1 MYLTKEEEQIYEGEQ
16 GWTLQKAMQILVA
29 IGELNGAE
37 RLIPIK
43 SAHVSGASYKTIG
56 DAYEFV
62 ERLQGRVAVKTTLNP
77 VGMDLERWREM
88 HIDEDFAKKQR
99 AVLSA
104 YEKLGILAECT
115 CVPYEIPSQAHPLE
129 TSLASSPFRPRE
141 GEHIAWSESSAVIF
155 ANSVLGARTNMEGAP
170 SALAAALLGKTP
182 LYGLHIPE
190 NRNAT
195 VKLLIRDEISDADF
209 GALGLLTG
217 EIVGDCVPLFE
228 FKGIPS
234 EDELKQLAAGI
245 GATGSVGIFHVKGV
259 TPEAKEDM
267 ISEVVHVERS
277 QLRDFLESC
286 GDAGAGVG
294 SSGGGEPDVVA
305 IGCPHCSLN
314 ELRRIYKILKE
325 ESRRSRRSKVALPF
339 FIFTARAFRGG
350 EIVRR
355 IENFGV
361 KVFCDTCFVVS
372 PAFERFSC
380 ILTNSGKMWRYAPLL
395 SHRHPKVILASTE
408 ECVKRAFSQ
417 GKFCN

>member
-1 MYLTKEEEQIYEGEQ
+1 M
-16 GWTLQKAMQILVA
+16 
-29 IGELNGAE
+29 
-37 RLIPIK
+37 R
-43 SAHVSGASYKTIG
+43 
-56 DAYEFV
+56 
-62 ERLQGRVAVKTTLNP
+62 TTLNP

-88 HIDEDFAKKQR
+88 LIDEDFAKKQR

-115 CVPYEIPSQAHPLE
+115 CVPYEIPPTRSHPLE

-195 VKLLIRDEISDADF
+195 VKLLICDEISDADF

-217 EIVGDCVPLFE
+217 EIVGDSVPLFE

-234 EDELKQLAAGI
+234 EDELKQLAAGF

-294 SSGGGEPDVVA
+294 SSGGGGEPDVVA

-325 ESRRSRRSKVALPF
+325 ESKRSRRSKVALPF
-339 FIFTARAFRGG
+339 FIFTARAFRGS

-395 SHRHPKVILASTE
+395 SQRRPKVILASTE
-408 ECVKRAFSQ
+408 ECVKRAFS
-417 GKFCN
+417 

>member
-1 MYLTKEEEQIYEGEQ
+1 MYLTKEEEQIYEGER

-62 ERLQGRVAVKTTLNP
+62 ERLQGRVAVRTTLNP

-88 HIDEDFAKKQR
+88 LIDEDFAKKQR

-104 YEKLGILAECT
+104 YERLGILAECT
-115 CVPYEIPSQAHPLE
+115 CVPYEIPPPRSHPLE

-195 VKLLIRDEISDADF
+195 VKLLICDEISDADF

-217 EIVGDCVPLFE
+217 EIVGDSVPLFE

-294 SSGGGEPDVVA
+294 SSSGGGGEPDVVA

-325 ESRRSRRSKVALPF
+325 ESKRSRRSKVALPF
-339 FIFTARAFRGG
+339 FIFTARAFRGS

-395 SHRHPKVILASTE
+395 SQRRPKVILASTE
-408 ECVKRAFSQ
+408 ECVKRAFS
-417 GKFCN
+417 

>member
-1 MYLTKEEEQIYEGEQ
+1 MYLTSEEERIYEGEC

-88 HIDEDFAKKQR
+88 HIDEDFAKKQC

-104 YEKLGILAECT
+104 YERLGILAECT

-195 VKLLIRDEISDADF
+195 VKLLICDEISDADF

-217 EIVGDCVPLFE
+217 EIVGDSVPLFE

-294 SSGGGEPDVVA
+294 SSGGGGEPDVVA

-325 ESRRSRRSKVALPF
+325 ESKRSRRSKVALPF
-339 FIFTARAFRGG
+339 FIFTARAFRGS

-395 SHRHPKVILASTE
+395 SQRHSKVILASTE
-408 ECVKRAFSQ
+408 ECVKRAFS
-417 GKFCN
+417 